1 VNAWSA
7 GHFNSFQLI
16 VMAISLM
23 FSFYFQG
30 YWPSGTFPRWDRFAI
45 IVSFPLACVFL
56 VIGQI
61 FVFVGMVAGMLLAQ
75 FAATVLGVGII
86 ALVIFVIIGVF
97 GVLLFGFRQVF

>member
-1 VNAWSA
+1 
-7 GHFNSFQLI
+7 
-16 VMAISLM
+16 M

-30 YWPSGTFPRWDRFAI
+30 CWPSGTFPRRDRFAI